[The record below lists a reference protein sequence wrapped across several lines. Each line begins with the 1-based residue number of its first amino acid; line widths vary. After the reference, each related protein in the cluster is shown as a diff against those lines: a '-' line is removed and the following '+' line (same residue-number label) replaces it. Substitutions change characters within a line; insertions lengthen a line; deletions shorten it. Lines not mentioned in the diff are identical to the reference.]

1 MRPVTGPV
9 FVDADVLL
17 YARDKSEP
25 AKRARAQT
33 WLDVLWHHGLGRT
46 STTVLAEYYVYAA
59 RRQGFGLAARDAWDD
74 VKRYFAWRPMALDTD
89 VMTEAREVQRRHRI
103 SWRDSTVVAAA
114 RLQGCVLLLTDRL
127 RDGASFGTLAVR
139 SPFTLEIEQP
149 RASYEMLAVA

>member
-1 MRPVTGPV
+1 MTGPV

-17 YARDKSEP
+17 YARDRGEP
-25 AKRARAQT
+25 AKRARARA
-33 WLDVLWHHGLGRT
+33 WLEMLWQHGLGRT
-46 STTVLAEYYVYAA
+46 STSVLAEYYVYAA
-59 RRQGFGLAARDAWDD
+59 RRQGFGLAAREAWDD
-74 VKRYFAWRPMALDTD
+74 VTRYFAWKPRPLDTE
-89 VMTEAREVQRRHRI
+89 VMTEAREVQLRHRI

-149 RASYEMLAVA
+149 RASYALLAAA